1 MRTTFKSADLSS
13 SKLPIPSLTSVSN
26 KSKGIVFKWS
36 KVTGCSGYMIYR
48 KTGSGKWTKLATVKG
63 SSTLSYTDRTAKS
76 GNTYTYTVKAYKDS
90 QQGSYNTIGL
100 KITRLTAPT
109 LSSLTN
115 TKSGRTNVKWK
126 KVTAASGYQVEYS
139 TSKNFTN
146 SKRISTGNSSSTA
159 LSGLK
164 KGKTYYI
171 RVRACKKSNGIT
183 SYSPWSNTKSIKIK
197 K

>member
-1 MRTTFKSADLSS
+1 MFRLHDIPENRKWQMDQARH
-13 SKLPIPSLTSVSN
+13 SKGQQHPFLYRPYSEKWKHLHLY
-26 KSKGIVFKWS
+26 SKGIQRFPA
-36 KVTGCSGYMIYR
+36 GFLQHHRIEDHPG
-48 KTGSGKWTKLATVKG
+48 
-63 SSTLSYTDRTAKS
+63 
-76 GNTYTYTVKAYKDS
+76 
-90 QQGSYNTIGL
+90 
-100 KITRLTAPT
+100 LTAPT